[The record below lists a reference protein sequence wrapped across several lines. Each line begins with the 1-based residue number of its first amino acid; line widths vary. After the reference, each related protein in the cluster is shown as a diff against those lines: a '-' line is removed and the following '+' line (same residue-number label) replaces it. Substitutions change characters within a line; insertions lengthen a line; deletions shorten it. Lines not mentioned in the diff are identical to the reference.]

1 MRGHRLAGALIKTL
15 QGDLSDLYGYPWPW
29 SISQCLGQSSKYT
42 AALSAV
48 ITSPSLKPKPEMRS
62 SPAPCCRGHGSRS
75 PLPGVFLA
83 ADGLCDSGQVP
94 ALQVPY
100 LYNQVAVPFS
110 SSLGFVLLPLVL
122 GSKLVASSQAAPLGF
137 MLSPLVLGSE
147 LVASSQATP
156 LGFVLSPLVLGS
168 DLVASSQAAP
178 LGPEAF
184 GCQAVMRT
192 AVALEGL
199 LGIPDLP
206 LEEASG
212 LWQVS

>member
-1 MRGHRLAGALIKTL
+1 
-15 QGDLSDLYGYPWPW
+15 
-29 SISQCLGQSSKYT
+29 
-42 AALSAV
+42 
-48 ITSPSLKPKPEMRS
+48 MRS

-137 MLSPLVLGSE
+137 
-147 LVASSQATP
+147 
-156 LGFVLSPLVLGS
+156 VLSPLVLGS